1 VIKLIKLVPQKA
13 LKEQEQQAPES
24 AKKLKIKIEDDPF
37 EDDKEEKMNE
47 MAYSSPEAGQLAQ
60 NAIKQYADVL
70 GKASQQI
77 IRGMIDSV
85 KSGQF
90 EPLDIQAALKK
101 NRPSQAHGYEAEFIS
116 NIWLKMRD
124 KFRKYMPK
132 GKLRR

>member
-1 VIKLIKLVPQKA
+1 MIKLIGLVPQKA
-13 LKEQEQQAPES
+13 LIEQEKQQQEPETT
-24 AKKLKIKIEDDPF
+24 KKLKIDIEDDPF
-37 EDDKEEKMNE
+37 EDEEEMNE

-101 NRPSQAHGYEAEFIS
+101 NRPSKAHGYEAEFIS
-116 NIWLKMRD
+116 NLWLKMRD
-124 KFRKYMPK
+124 KFRKYTPK

>member
-1 VIKLIKLVPQKA
+1 MIKLIKLVPQKA

-101 NRPSQAHGYEAEFIS
+101 NRPSKAHGYEAEFIS
-116 NIWLKMRD
+116 NLWLKMRD

>member
-1 VIKLIKLVPQKA
+1 MIKLIGLVPQKA
-13 LKEQEQQAPES
+13 LIEQEKQQQEPETT
-24 AKKLKIKIEDDPF
+24 KKLKIDIEDDPF
-37 EDDKEEKMNE
+37 EDEEEMNE

>member
-1 VIKLIKLVPQKA
+1 MIKLIKLVPQKA

>member
-1 VIKLIKLVPQKA
+1 MIPLSRLIPKTA
-13 LKEQEQQAPES
+13 IREQEPETT
-24 AKKLKIKIEDDPF
+24 KKLKINIDDNPF
-37 EDDKEEKMNE
+37 EDDEEEKVNE
-47 MAYSSPEAGQLAQ
+47 MAYSSPQAGQSAQ
-60 NAIKQYADVL
+60 SAVKQYADIL

-77 IRGMIDSV
+77 IGGMMDGV
-85 KSGQF
+85 KKGQF

>member
-1 VIKLIKLVPQKA
+1 MIKLIRLVPQKT
-13 LKEQEQQAPES
+13 LREQEKQQQEPETT
-24 AKKLKIKIEDDPF
+24 KKLKIDIEDDPF
-37 EDDKEEKMNE
+37 DDEEMNE
-47 MAYSSPEAGQLAQ
+47 MAYSSQEAGQSAQ

-101 NRPSQAHGYEAEFIS
+101 NRPSKAHGYEAQFIS
-116 NIWLKMRD
+116 DLWLKTRE
-124 KFRKYMPK
+124 KFRIYMPK